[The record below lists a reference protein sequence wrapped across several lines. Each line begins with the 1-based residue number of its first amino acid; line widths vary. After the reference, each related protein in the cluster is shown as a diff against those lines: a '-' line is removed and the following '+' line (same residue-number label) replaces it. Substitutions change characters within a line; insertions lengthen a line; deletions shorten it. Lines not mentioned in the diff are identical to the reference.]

1 MRKNNECKIIQ
12 DLLPSYIDKVTDGVT
27 NQFVEKHLSECEV
40 CKKILKNMNEEVVLD
55 KVNEIKEINYLK
67 KVKRRNQL
75 MIGSFLVIMIIMIGI
90 ISKFFTEVSMFP
102 VDDKGNPQYLEAF
115 SQWIT
120 NKNKLVKT
128 KVSLIIVKTSWNDV
142 IEPTKE
148 ITTTNILIFDK
159 KTNICIGNKY
169 CLEGE
174 TEEGVKER
182 YEICTSKEAQESGIY
197 EDVQIYDGKLM
208 YTFNRW
214 INKSKEEIMNELKE
228 HYKKSEII
236 EM

>member
-12 DLLPSYIDKVTDGVT
+12 DLLPSYIDKVTDEVT

-75 MIGSFLVIMIIMIGI
+75 MIGGFLVIMIIMIGI

-120 NKNKLVKT
+120 NKNKLVQT

-142 IEPTKE
+142 IEPTKV